1 MTTRRPTPA
10 PPLPGLSPE
19 AARRLATALS
29 DRRAR
34 GCEDGP
40 RDPALAVW
48 AYDTERATP
57 LSRWSAPPPA
67 AGALDGW
74 LRSEVLRRLLSP
86 YAAGPQTALA
96 VWERTGA
103 LRVRRDDVAWYAAWR
118 RHAPTADP
126 APLLVVTH
134 TGWVSV
140 PDATAGRRS
149 RP

>member
-10 PPLPGLSPE
+10 PPLPGLAPE
-19 AARRLATALS
+19 AARRLATALV

-34 GCEDGP
+34 GAEDGP
-40 RDPALAVW
+40 CDPALAVW

-57 LSRWSAPPPA
+57 LSRWSAPPRAA
-67 AGALDGW
+67 AGLDGW

-86 YAAGPQTALA
+86 YTTGPQTALV

-103 LRVRRDDVAWYAAWR
+103 LRVRRDDLAWYAAWR
-118 RHAPTADP
+118 RHAPTAAP
-126 APLLVVTH
+126 PPLLVVTH

-140 PDATAGRRS
+140 PDAQAGRRP

>member
-19 AARRLATALS
+19 AAQRLATTLA

-34 GCEDGP
+34 GSDNGP

-48 AYDTERATP
+48 TYDADRATP
-57 LSRWSAPPPA
+57 LSRWSAPSRVA
-67 AGALDGW
+67 ARLDGW
-74 LRSEVLRRLLSP
+74 LRSEVVRRLLSP
-86 YAAGPQTALA
+86 YDAGPQTALV

-103 LRVRRDDVAWYAAWR
+103 LRLRPDDLAWYAAWL
-118 RHAPTADP
+118 RHAPTAAP
-126 APLLVVTH
+126 PPLLVVTH

-140 PDATAGRRS
+140 PDGTTGRRA